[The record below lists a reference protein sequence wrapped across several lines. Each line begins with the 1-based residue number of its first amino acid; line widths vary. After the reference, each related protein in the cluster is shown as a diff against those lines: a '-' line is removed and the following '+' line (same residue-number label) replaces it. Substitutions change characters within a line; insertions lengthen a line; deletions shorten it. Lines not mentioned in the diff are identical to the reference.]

1 MTIGWL
7 DCSSGASGDMLLA
20 ALHGAGVPFD
30 VLSGAVNAVQLPV
43 TLRATEARRAGLAAV
58 KVDVFT
64 DEHPGSVARP
74 WSRVRQLVMD
84 ATLDP
89 IVRDRA
95 LATFARLAAAEA
107 AVHGQT
113 IDEVHFHE
121 VGALDAIADIVG
133 A

>member
-20 ALHGAGVPFD
+20 ALHDAGVPFD
-30 VLSGAVNAVQLPV
+30 VLAGAVNALQLPV
-43 TLRATEARRAGLAAV
+43 TLHATEARRAGLAAM

-64 DEHPGSVARP
+64 DERPGSVARP
-74 WSRVRQLVMD
+74 WSHVRRLLMD
-84 ATLDP
+84 AALDP
-89 IVRDRA
+89 VVRERA

-113 IDEVHFHE
+113 TEEVHFHE
-121 VGALDAIADIVG
+121 V
-133 A
+133 